1 MTKRLCFALSAS
13 LLVGFGSVAACVG
26 DEAATTANGDGG
38 TAPDGGGTT
47 PVDSSTGPNV
57 DASARDASGG
67 TDATT
72 TDAGA
77 DAAPLGCDLTKDFG
91 APQSLPNVNTA
102 AVEDSARVS
111 PDGTELY
118 VSRQDGTTP
127 KSVRLYRFT
136 KNVGGDW
143 GNGAA
148 VGELSQ
154 NSGVGATPETS
165 NGSATF
171 DGNDTVYYSVFRSPW
186 MIYTSKR
193 PPAGAWGTP
202 TAVTLPTPG
211 TANGR
216 EFPWFSGGS
225 KRLYFMSDIGTVAA
239 SFRLFVSTLNVATF
253 GVAVPITVTAPGVV
267 GFYAPVLTPDELT
280 MYFAGANASGRSIY
294 KATRLSAA
302 NSDFGTA
309 TAVAELNGTTR
320 FDQPTWISPDGCE
333 ILFASNRSGAF
344 DIYRARKPT
353 K

>member
-47 PVDSSTGPNV
+47 PVDSSTGPTV

-186 MIYTSKR
+186 MI
-193 PPAGAWGTP
+193 
-202 TAVTLPTPG
+202 
-211 TANGR
+211 
-216 EFPWFSGGS
+216 
-225 KRLYFMSDIGTVAA
+225 
-239 SFRLFVSTLNVATF
+239 
-253 GVAVPITVTAPGVV
+253 
-267 GFYAPVLTPDELT
+267 
-280 MYFAGANASGRSIY
+280 
-294 KATRLSAA
+294 
-302 NSDFGTA
+302 
-309 TAVAELNGTTR
+309 
-320 FDQPTWISPDGCE
+320 
-333 ILFASNRSGAF
+333 
-344 DIYRARKPT
+344 
-353 K
+353 